1 VKSIIVVGDC
11 GGLWGKNQVEV
22 IMDTRRAKSV
32 AVLEP
37 LNDTS
42 IQQRI
47 LIFCTRHPKMKF
59 TLECI
64 LNHHEEDKF
73 AMDKELQDLV
83 NDGILEKQI
92 SDVGTVWYYVLN

>member
-1 VKSIIVVGDC
+1 MVGDC
-11 GGLWGKNQVEV
+11 GEENQVEV
-22 IMDTRRAKSV
+22 IMDTRKAKSA

-37 LNDTS
+37 PNDTS

-64 LNHHEEDKF
+64 LNHHERDKS
-73 AMDKELQDLV
+73 DLHEEVEDLV

-92 SDVGTVWYYVLN
+92 SNVGTVWYYVLN

>member
-1 VKSIIVVGDC
+1 
-11 GGLWGKNQVEV
+11 
-22 IMDTRRAKSV
+22 
-32 AVLEP
+32 
-37 LNDTS
+37 
-42 IQQRI
+42 
-47 LIFCTRHPKMKF
+47 MKF

-73 AMDKELQDLV
+73 AMDKELRDLV

>member
-1 VKSIIVVGDC
+1 
-11 GGLWGKNQVEV
+11 
-22 IMDTRRAKSV
+22 MDTRKATL
-32 AVLEP
+32 ATVLEP
-37 LNDTS
+37 PNDTS

-64 LNHHEEDKF
+64 LNHHEEDES
-73 AMDKELQDLV
+73 AMDKELLDLV

-92 SDVGTVWYYVLN
+92 SNVGTVWYYVLN

>member
-1 VKSIIVVGDC
+1 LWEIVGDC
-11 GGLWGKNQVEV
+11 GEENQVEV
-22 IMDTRRAKSV
+22 IMDRRKAK
-32 AVLEP
+32 AATVLESP
-37 LNDTS
+37 SDTS

-64 LNHHEEDKF
+64 LNHNEEEKA
-73 AMDKELQDLV
+73 AMDKELRDLV
-83 NDGILEKQI
+83 DDGILEKQI

>member
-1 VKSIIVVGDC
+1 MWEIVGDC
-11 GGLWGKNQVEV
+11 GEENQVKV
-22 IMDTRRAKSV
+22 IMDTRKAQSV
-32 AVLEP
+32 TVLEP
-37 LNDTS
+37 PNDTS

-64 LNHHEEDKF
+64 LNHHEEDKS
-73 AMDKELQDLV
+73 DLHEEVEDLV

-92 SDVGTVWYYVLN
+92 SNVGTVWYYVLN